1 MRIMASELPSDLHF
15 ETMCVHGGVHKDQQ
29 YNSVTTP
36 IYPTSTFY
44 WNSLESH
51 SGYDY
56 TRSGNPTRK
65 ALEENLAALEGGAG
79 CVATSTGMSAVHCAM
94 ALFSPGDHVI
104 APADLYGGTFR
115 LFDRYL
121 SEKGLS
127 FTFVDMTKPEQIQ
140 AAFRPETRVI
150 WIETPSNPLLKVIDI
165 AAVVALARQH
175 NVMTICDNTFL
186 SPYLQRPLDFGV
198 DIVMHSTTKYI
209 NGHSD
214 VVGGCVIS
222 RTAETAKRVA
232 WICNALG
239 LSCSP
244 FDAWLVLRGLKTL
257 GCRMEAQ
264 QASALEIARFLEAH
278 PLIERVYYP
287 GLESHPQHQLARQ
300 QQRGF
305 GAMLAFDTRDGRSV
319 AERVCMKTRL
329 FDVAESLG
337 GIESLISFPV
347 TMSHASMTPE
357 ARAAAGITEKTVR
370 VSVGLEHCADLIADL
385 RQALDAGTST

>member
-1 MRIMASELPSDLHF
+1 MRF
-15 ETMCVHGGVHKDQQ
+15 ETQCVHGGVHKDQQ
-29 YNSVTTP
+29 YNSVITP

-65 ALEENLAALEGGAG
+65 ALEENLTALEGGAG
-79 CVATSTGMSAVHCAM
+79 CVATSTGMSAIHCAM
-94 ALFSPGDHVI
+94 SLFSPGDHVI

-115 LFDRYL
+115 LFDKFL
-121 SEKGLS
+121 TEKGLT
-127 FTFVDMTKPEQIQ
+127 FTFVDMTRPDQVE
-140 AAFRPETRVI
+140 AAVTPATKCL
-150 WIETPSNPLLKVIDI
+150 WIETPSNPLLKVVDI
-165 AAVVALARQH
+165 AAMVRIAEKCTAV
-175 NVMTICDNTFL
+175 TICDNTFL
-186 SPYLQRPLDFGV
+186 SPYLQRPLEFGV

-222 RTAETAKRVA
+222 RTPETAKRIA

-264 QASALEIARFLEAH
+264 QASAMKIARFLEAH

-287 GLESHPQHQLARQ
+287 GLESHPQHALAKV

-305 GAMLAFDTRDGRSV
+305 GAMLSFDTRDGRAV
-319 AERVCMKTRL
+319 AERVCLKTKL

-337 GIESLISFPV
+337 GVESLISFPV
-347 TMSHASMTPE
+347 TMSHASMTPQ

-370 VSVGLEHCADLIADL
+370 VSVGLEHSDDLIADL
-385 RQALDAGTST
+385 RQALDG